1 MNRQTHVPDALLFTG
16 THCPWCPKVLES
28 LRELLAEGAIA
39 SLETVNV
46 EEQPEVAAQHNVRSV
61 PWVRIGPFEL
71 EGMRSA
77 AELRRWAAQAD
88 TEDGLVAWLG
98 ELLSS
103 ARIHQALALLRDDP
117 AAIHALLRLFV
128 SPDTPLNTRIGISA
142 AMEDLAGSDIL
153 RGVSEE
159 LGRLT
164 AHGEARVRGDACHYL
179 ALAGDPQA
187 CRHIRPLLDDP
198 DADVREIA
206 RDSLVFLENRS
217 AGG

>member
-1 MNRQTHVPDALLFTG
+1 MQAPDALLFTG

-28 LRELLAEGAIA
+28 LKELLADGTIA

-46 EEQPEVAAQHNVRSV
+46 EEQPEVAAELNVRTV

-77 AELRRWAAQAD
+77 VELRQWAEQAG
-88 TEDGLVAWLG
+88 TEAGLAAWLG

-117 AAIHALLRLFV
+117 AAIHALLRLFA
-128 SPDTPLNTRIGISA
+128 SPDIPLNARIGISA
-142 AMEDLAGSDIL
+142 VMEDLAGSEIL
-153 RGVSEE
+153 LGVGDE
-159 LGRLT
+159 LGTLT
-164 AHGEARVRGDACHYL
+164 AHGEARIRGDTCHYL

-187 CRHIRPLLDDP
+187 ASRIRPLLEDP
-198 DADVREIA
+198 DAHVRDVARE
-206 RDSLVFLENRS
+206 SLEQLGE
-217 AGG
+217 APC